1 MIIAHLFLRKCRNR
15 MYVMCETSASA
26 GVKPLYP
33 TPEQMFEIELP
44 ADDKDWVERIK
55 SRVIAER
62 PELEFGE
69 VMRSRKP
76 CKGNPSAFDI
86 VFHVRKA
93 RTFLQ
98 KIGIGK

>member
-1 MIIAHLFLRKCRNR
+1 

-44 ADDKDWVERIK
+44 ADDKDWIERIK

-93 RTFLQ
+93 KTFLQ
-98 KIGIGK
+98 KIGISK